1 MKKFFIEFL
10 KRGLIA
16 SSGGPIVMAIIY
28 FILWKTGVV
37 TSIPADEVVL
47 CILTSTLLAFIV
59 AGISAIYQIDKLST
73 FPTALIHGI
82 VLYATYIT
90 IYLINGWLKSQ
101 MTPFLV
107 FTGVFIAGY
116 AVIWIIIYISI
127 KRSTKKLNLKI
138 NEKNRSEIEC
148 YSKGQF

>member
-16 SSGGPIVMAIIY
+16 SSGGPIVMSIIY

-37 TSIPADEVVL
+37 TSISADKVVL
-47 CILTSTLLAFIV
+47 GILTSTLLAFIV
-59 AGISAIYQIDKLST
+59 AGVSAIYQIDKLPT
-73 FPTALIHGI
+73 FPAALIHGI

-101 MTPFLV
+101 ILPIIV
-107 FTGVFIAGY
+107 FTGFFIVGY
-116 AVIWIIIYISI
+116 ALIWLIVYL
-127 KRSTKKLNLKI
+127 STRASTRKLNLKI
-138 NEKNRSEIEC
+138 SSSKN
-148 YSKGQF
+148 

>member
-1 MKKFFIEFL
+1 MKKFIIEFL
-10 KRGLIA
+10 KRGLVA
-16 SSGGPIVMAIIY
+16 ASGGPIIVAIIY
-28 FILWKTGVV
+28 FILGKAGVIQ
-37 TSIPADEVVL
+37 TMTPDEVALGIV
-47 CILTSTLLAFIV
+47 SSALLAFII
-59 AGISAIYQIDKLST
+59 AGVSAVYQIDKLPT
-73 FPTALIHGI
+73 FPAALIHGI

-138 NEKNRSEIEC
+138 NEKKSE
-148 YSKGQF
+148 